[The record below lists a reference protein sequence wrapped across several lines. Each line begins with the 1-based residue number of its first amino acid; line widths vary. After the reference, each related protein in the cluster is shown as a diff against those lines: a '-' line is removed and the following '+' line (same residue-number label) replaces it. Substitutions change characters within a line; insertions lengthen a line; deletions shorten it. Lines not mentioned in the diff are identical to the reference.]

1 MREKV
6 NDAKWIGQKYGRL
19 TVTGFFHKGE
29 KWYWECA
36 CECGNSIITQAH
48 LVRNG
53 HTSSGGCLQRERA
66 SEASLVH
73 GQSNSRLYRIY
84 NGMKNRC
91 YNQKQ
96 QNYENYGGRGIT
108 ICEEWLKSFTSF
120 EEWALS
126 HGYADDLSI
135 DRIDSNGDYSPENCR
150 WVTRTEQNENTR
162 SNHLVTIGDRTQP
175 LSAWVRERGLNY
187 HTVSFRIHQKHMTP
201 EQALEVNE
209 SE

>member
-6 NDAKWIGQKYGRL
+6 NDNKWIGQKYGRL
-19 TVTGFFHKGE
+19 TVTGFVHKGK
-29 KWYWECA
+29 KWYWECT
-36 CECGNSIITQAH
+36 CECGSSIITQAY

-53 HTSSGGCLQRERA
+53 HTSSCGCLQRERA

-73 GQSNSRLYRIY
+73 GQTNSRLYRIY

-96 QNYENYGGRGIT
+96 QSYENYGGRGIT
-108 ICEEWLKSFTSF
+108 ICEEWLKSFTAF
-120 EEWALS
+120 EERSLS

-135 DRIDSNGDYSPENCR
+135 DRIDNNGDYSPKNCR

-162 SNHLVTIGDRTQP
+162 RNHLVTIGDRTQP

>member
-6 NDAKWIGQKYGRL
+6 NDNKWIGQKYGRL
-19 TVTGFFHKGE
+19 TVTGFVHKGK
-29 KWYWECA
+29 KWYWECT
-36 CECGNSIITQAH
+36 CECGNSIITQAY

-53 HTSSGGCLQRERA
+53 HTSSCGCLQRERA

-108 ICEEWLKSFTSF
+108 ICEEWIKSFTSF

-135 DRIDSNGDYSPENCR
+135 DRIDNNGDYSPENCR

-162 SNHLVTIGDRTQP
+162 RNHLVTIGSRTQP